1 MVTDAFH
8 EARRDCK
15 ELFSL
20 ACDTSEQWNR
30 RVLKKKDESVGMTL
44 GLVNCMGET
53 DVCIIGHNSENGR
66 GDNRKRHISK

>member
-1 MVTDAFH
+1 MRFMRHEEIAKSYFLWRVTQVNSGTGGF
-8 EARRDCK
+8 
-15 ELFSL
+15 
-20 ACDTSEQWNR
+20 
-30 RVLKKKDESVGMTL
+30 KKKRDESVGMTL